1 MKLRSVIAAALS
13 TVVIAAGQPAKTI
26 AAPAPAAVTAE
37 GVTFASADRAL
48 TAPLTGSLYRAPAS
62 GKPAAAIVLLHQC
75 PGIDQFVLDW
85 GAWFA
90 AHGYTAL
97 VVDSLTARKIKPGT
111 CDPAAL
117 PVAERGRDA
126 LGGLAYL
133 RSLPDVD
140 KSRVAVVGWAF
151 GGAAAVAAATK
162 EETDAARAGGPFRA
176 AIAFYPPCGGRTSS
190 VVLAA
195 PLLMLLAADATA
207 NPTPVC
213 EAAIAQ
219 LKSNGQNVDS
229 HTYPKVKDDFDNPA
243 QRLVTF
249 NAGKGAMGST
259 AVTRFDA
266 GAADDAHAR
275 VAAFLL
281 AQMP

>member
-1 MKLRSVIAAALS
+1 MKLRIGIAAALS
-13 TVVIAAGQPAKTI
+13 ALVIVAAQPAKTI
-26 AAPAPAAVTAE
+26 AAAAPAAATAV
-37 GVTFASADRAL
+37 GVTFASADHGL
-48 TAPLTGSLYRAPAS
+48 TTPLNGSLYRAPAS
-62 GKPAAAIVLLHQC
+62 GKPAPAIVLLHQC
-75 PGIDQFVLDW
+75 PGIDQYVLDW

-90 AHGYTAL
+90 AQGYTAL

-117 PVAERGRDA
+117 PAAERGLDA
-126 LGGLAYL
+126 LGGLAFL
-133 RSLPDVD
+133 RTLPDVD

-162 EETDAARAGGPFRA
+162 EETEASRAGGPFRA

-207 NPTPVC
+207 NPTSVC

-249 NAGKGAMGST
+249 RAGRGVTGST
-259 AVTRFDA
+259 AVTRFDV

-275 VAAFLL
+275 VAAFLV